1 RAEPASPAPAQPP
14 PAAPA
19 SAADAEAMALA
30 FIRHAAK
37 VYEQCFDD
45 RPAAAAEGPFAQV
58 LRSIAEAT
66 DIAIPTDTAM
76 LQRAL
81 S

>member
-1 RAEPASPAPAQPP
+1 
-14 PAAPA
+14 
-19 SAADAEAMALA
+19 
-30 FIRHAAK
+30 FVAAK